1 MNLLCPSCQKMLQVP
16 DQYAGQQ
23 MRCPMCNSIFTVP
36 GLPAPPG
43 PAAAPPPPAPP
54 PPPLPPSDPYR
65 GPGGPAEV
73 EPIMD
78 LGSAPPPP
86 PPPWTRPA
94 PIQERDYIKM
104 KSCFISK
111 RVVPWITPICM
122 FLVLIFSFIPWI
134 GEGDFSF
141 NVWSLGYGKGADFPK
156 FGGPIFIFYTL
167 FIIFGL
173 VASVVFLLMNLGV
186 IPVPPALYK
195 VRAIIAGVFVWSS
208 FLMLFMHVLI
218 HLMSSGKGGQ
228 VGGVIWLNLWG
239 LIGWWFHCI
248 AFWALLIQMWLEL
261 RGPAAPSPRVD
272 WHL

>member
-1 MNLLCPSCQKMLQVP
+1 MLQVP

-94 PIQERDYIKM
+94 PIQERDYITM

-122 FLVLIFSFIPWI
+122 LLVLIFSFIPWI
-134 GEGDFSF
+134 GSGSFSF
-141 NVWSLGYGKGADFPK
+141 NVWQMGYGDASKHHPLGGA
-156 FGGPIFIFYTL
+156 IFIFYTL
-167 FIIFGL
+167 FVIFGL
-173 VASVVFLLMNLGV
+173 VASIVFLLMQLGV
-186 IPVPPALYK
+186 IPIPAALYK
-195 VRAIIAGVFVWSS
+195 VRAVITGVFVWSA

-218 HLMSSGKGGQ
+218 NLFDTKKA
-228 VGGVIWLNLWG
+228 GVIWLNFWG

-272 WHL
+272 LHL